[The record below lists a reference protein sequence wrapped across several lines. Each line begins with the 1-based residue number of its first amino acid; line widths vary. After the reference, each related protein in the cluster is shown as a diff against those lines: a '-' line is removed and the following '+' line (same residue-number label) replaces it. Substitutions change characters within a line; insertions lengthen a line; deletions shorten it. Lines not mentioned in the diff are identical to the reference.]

1 MRLTPELRQL
11 IVKRVPAE
19 DPHAAAVAGG
29 MIDLKRYAALILA
42 EGLTSTE
49 EVTSVIAMGD

>member
-1 MRLTPELRQL
+1 
-11 IVKRVPAE
+11 
-19 DPHAAAVAGG
+19 
-29 MIDLKRYAALILA
+29 MIDVKRYAALVLA